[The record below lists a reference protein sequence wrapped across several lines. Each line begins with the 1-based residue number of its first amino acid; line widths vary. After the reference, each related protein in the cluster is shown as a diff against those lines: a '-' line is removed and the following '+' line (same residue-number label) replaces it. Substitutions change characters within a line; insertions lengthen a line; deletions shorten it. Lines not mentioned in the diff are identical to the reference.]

1 MQVISLCSWW
11 IVLFLIPHL
20 SALLCLSPSLPYLLP
35 LLPTVLSLLSLCIL
49 NPFPVSPSLPSV
61 SHFPS
66 IRCPNDY
73 TGDRC
78 ENSVMAGFYSMSICS
93 CLSPFPLRCCMLHW
107 RGWMVEMLNVCVF
120 NVTILFHWS
129 RRVCVCECVRGCLH
143 DCSSSCLPWILC
155 CVLLVIRDDQSRNVR
170 LHFFMPL
177 KFLIYCKLPTP

>member
-129 RRVCVCECVRGCLH
+129 RRVCVWMCEGVFAWLLLFLPPL
-143 DCSSSCLPWILC
+143 DPLLCSSGDQRRPIKKCETSFLHAVKISH
-155 CVLLVIRDDQSRNVR
+155 LL
-170 LHFFMPL
+170 
-177 KFLIYCKLPTP
+177 